1 MSVNIEQRLEEI
13 GRAIELGADPNLFK
27 TEIDQLLGTEM
38 EERDELVEAHWEESY
53 RNHEE

>member
-1 MSVNIEQRLEEI
+1 VIDVSQRLEEI
-13 GRAIELGADPNLFK
+13 GRAIEQGVDPSFFK
-27 TEIDQLLGTEM
+27 AEMDQLLGTEM